1 MAHELMRCPEIF
13 VAAKPQYTRSAHA
26 RARTREVRLV
36 PRPSSDQV
44 SLHEDPMGLVFIWDL
59 AFRVW
64 PDVLEPA
71 GAVQA
76 VGCGHEVRA
85 VEADPL
91 VARELGFGD
100 ELGEHSAAQPA
111 TAMQGVDVHA
121 LDLSGLGADSL
132 HAGDPDCVIARD
144 RQQKPTVRS
153 LKLGESAQVALD
165 KPTDRQPEAVSVFKP
180 VVAPGE
186 VSKPQ
191 ALNGVQV
198 WELSKTLIAIWR
210 PFAGVGVVPGTQ
222 LLITLSGDVGFIG
235 GVTGL
240 EAATDLCLLLVS
252 EVLHAVAK

>member
-1 MAHELMRCPEIF
+1 
-13 VAAKPQYTRSAHA
+13 
-26 RARTREVRLV
+26 
-36 PRPSSDQV
+36 
-44 SLHEDPMGLVFIWDL
+44 MGLVFIWDL

-121 LDLSGLGADSL
+121 LDLSGLWADSL
-132 HAGDPDCVIARD
+132 HAGDPDCVVARD

-165 KPTDRQPEAVSVFKP
+165 KPTDRQPEAVLSSSP
-180 VVAPGE
+180 
-186 VSKPQ
+186 SLPQ
-191 ALNGVQV
+191 V
-198 WELSKTLIAIWR
+198 R
-210 PFAGVGVVPGTQ
+210 
-222 LLITLSGDVGFIG
+222 
-235 GVTGL
+235 
-240 EAATDLCLLLVS
+240 
-252 EVLHAVAK
+252 